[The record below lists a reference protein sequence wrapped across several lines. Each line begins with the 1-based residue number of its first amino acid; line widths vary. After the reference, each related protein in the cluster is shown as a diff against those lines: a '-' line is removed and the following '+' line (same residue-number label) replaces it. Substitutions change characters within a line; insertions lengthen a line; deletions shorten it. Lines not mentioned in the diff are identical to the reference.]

1 MAQNNVTN
9 SAYNAQPKAKRLLLA
24 NLFTDAPIRKE
35 PEEPKKVITAGLVE
49 ATPAKEYPDTF
60 FGRAYKVF
68 TGEFQTLFK
77 SALFF
82 VLFTVPFIL
91 VLAWLSGLFEQS
103 VIGTYH
109 NFMGNVGVG
118 FPGGGD
124 SITLSRAKLLWEVK
138 VPVVGML
145 AGCLLFGSLGLSG
158 LFYCAKRSYFQ
169 HVYKRSART
178 YWMGFAKYWWKFFV
192 STLALVSIGYAM
204 IVALIYLLQQQT
216 LGTAD
221 AGAYCAVVFSWVFG
235 APMLLVPMVM
245 MSLFTSYELTF
256 VQCFKNALVIIA
268 NSPVV
273 VVLTAI
279 ISVAPLALCALNGFF
294 PIIICV
300 IMAFAGCTF
309 MSLAWIAMGD
319 RGMVKCH
326 NRKVETDKMNMQAMR
341 KQAKL
346 ERKQKS
352 AYNPAPSKSDK
363 NKANGAQ
370 KNAQNG
376 AQKAVQNSN
385 QQQGTNNKP
394 KKKQPTPYQNP
405 KKKKKK

>member
-9 SAYNAQPKAKRLLLA
+9 SAYNAQPKAKKLLLA
-24 NLFTDAPIRKE
+24 NLFTDAQVRKE
-35 PEEPKKVITAGLVE
+35 PEEPKKVIAAGLVE
-49 ATPAKEYPDTF
+49 ATTPKEYPDTF
-60 FGRAYKVF
+60 FGRAAKVF
-68 TGEFQTLFK
+68 TGEFQTMFK
-77 SALFF
+77 AGLFF

-91 VLAWLSGLFEQS
+91 VLAWLSGLFEAK
-103 VIGTYH
+103 VMGTSH
-109 NFMGNVGVG
+109 NFMGNVGIG

-124 SITLSRAKLLWEVK
+124 SITASTAKLMWDVK
-138 VPVVGML
+138 VPVIGML
-145 AGCLLFGSLGLSG
+145 AASLLFGSLGLSG

-169 HVYKRSART
+169 DVYKRSAKT

-192 STLALVSIGYAM
+192 SALVLVCIGYAM
-204 IVALIYLLQQQT
+204 IVALLYLLKQQT
-216 LGTAD
+216 LGIAD

-245 MSLFTSYELTF
+245 MSLFTSYELSF

-279 ISVAPLALCALNGFF
+279 LSAAPLALCAISGFF
-294 PIIICV
+294 PIIICI

-309 MSLAWIAMGD
+309 IALAWIAMGD

-346 ERKQKS
+346 EKKKSS
-352 AYNPAPSKSDK
+352 AYNPAPKQNK
-363 NKANGAQ
+363 NTANQPKGAKGGQQ
-370 KNAQNG
+370 KGTQANVAQ
-376 AQKAVQNSN
+376 QPK
-385 QQQGTNNKP
+385 TDNKP
-394 KKKQPTPYQNP
+394 KKKQPAPYQNP